1 MDIFYE
7 EKDIALLILDVMMP
21 KMDGWEV
28 CREIRKNSKVPII
41 MLTARG
47 DERDELLGFD
57 LGVDEYISKPFSPKI
72 LVARVE
78 AILRRTGQDAGNDV
92 LSAGGI
98 VIDKSA
104 HQASVD
110 GKPMELS
117 FKEFEL
123 LTYFLENQGIA
134 LSREKILNSVWNYD
148 YFGDAR
154 TFDTHVKKLRSKMGD
169 KGEYIRT
176 VWGMGYKFEV
186 DEA

>member
-1 MDIFYE
+1 M
-7 EKDIALLILDVMMP
+7 
-21 KMDGWEV
+21 
-28 CREIRKNSKVPII
+28 
-41 MLTARG
+41 
-47 DERDELLGFD
+47 
-57 LGVDEYISKPFSPKI
+57 
-72 LVARVE
+72 
-78 AILRRTGQDAGNDV
+78 

-148 YFGDAR
+148 YLGMPEPLI
-154 TFDTHVKKLRSKMGD
+154 HMSKNSEAKWETRANISEPSG
-169 KGEYIRT
+169 
-176 VWGMGYKFEV
+176 VW
-186 DEA
+186 ATN